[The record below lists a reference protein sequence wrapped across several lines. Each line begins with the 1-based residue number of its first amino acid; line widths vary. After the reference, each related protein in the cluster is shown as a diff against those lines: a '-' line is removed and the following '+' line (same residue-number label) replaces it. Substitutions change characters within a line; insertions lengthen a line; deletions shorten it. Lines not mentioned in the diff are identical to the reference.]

1 MQSFFPWEL
10 KRIIDLTEN
19 ENLIQEIKI
28 SSRPSNY
35 EYIEKCLDFYI
46 NGKGVRE
53 IVSEDFRNYYLFARQ
68 ANLIPYFNQLQYE
81 EIEKIKYELWE

>member
-1 MQSFFPWEL
+1 MGI
-10 KRIIDLTEN
+10 KKIIDLTEN

-46 NGKGVRE
+46 NDKDVRE

-68 ANLIPYFNQLQYE
+68 ANLTPYFNRLQYE